1 MNSFFLISLAEVA
14 PQASE
19 PQLLDLDYTVFV
31 TLGLFFLT
39 MLILSKWLWKPYLR
53 VRSARVERVEG
64 FREEATR
71 LEADAAA
78 QLARVEAQLAEA
90 RRVGS
95 AERARARSEAQAREV
110 EIVSKAQA
118 EAQRTLAQ
126 GRARVEAALTAE
138 RAKLD
143 QRAATLGREIA
154 ERVLGRPVAS

>member
-31 TLGLFFLT
+31 MLGLFFLS

-64 FREEATR
+64 FREEASR

-78 QLARVEAQLAEA
+78 RMTRVEAHLAEA
-90 RRVGS
+90 RRTGS
-95 AERARARSEAQAREV
+95 AERARARSEAQAREA
-110 EIVSKAQA
+110 EIVTRAQA
-118 EAQRTLAQ
+118 EAQRALAD
-126 GRARVEAALTAE
+126 GRGRVEAAMATE
-138 RAKLD
+138 RAKLE
-143 QRAATLGREIA
+143 QRAGTLGREIA